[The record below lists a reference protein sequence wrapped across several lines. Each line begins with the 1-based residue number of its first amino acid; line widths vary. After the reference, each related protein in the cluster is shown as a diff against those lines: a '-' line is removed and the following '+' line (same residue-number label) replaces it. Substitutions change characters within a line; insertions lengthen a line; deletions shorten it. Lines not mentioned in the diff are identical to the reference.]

1 MKNIKILNTITILA
15 FFFINSCSPK
25 NQNEEVFKKKRAE
38 QNVYE
43 RAASNAEKN
52 TIIFGNFGKKTEGLE
67 NKILWKSTIESLDF
81 MPLTSSDFGGGMIIT
96 DWYSS
101 KNTNE
106 EIKLTVVFNSYEIKS
121 DSIEIR
127 GFKRVC
133 KNQKCEI
140 NEVDKDFADQ
150 IKINI
155 LEKARKNNLKK

>member
-1 MKNIKILNTITILA
+1 
-15 FFFINSCSPK
+15 
-25 NQNEEVFKKKRAE
+25 
-38 QNVYE
+38 
-43 RAASNAEKN
+43 
-52 TIIFGNFGKKTEGLE
+52 
-67 NKILWKSTIESLDF
+67 

>member
-1 MKNIKILNTITILA
+1 MNIKTTQA
-15 FFFINSCSPK
+15 FTVKQMDCGTHENLYEQTSRNSIPR
-25 NQNEEVFKKKRAE
+25 Q
-38 QNVYE
+38 
-43 RAASNAEKN
+43 
-52 TIIFGNFGKKTEGLE
+52 LH
-67 NKILWKSTIESLDF
+67 
-81 MPLTSSDFGGGMIIT
+81 
-96 DWYSS
+96 
-101 KNTNE
+101 
-106 EIKLTVVFNSYEIKS
+106 FNSYEIKS